1 MRTRGIPSLMPRSTR
16 IEKWLCG
23 RGKVASTN
31 ESEARRVVLFANRYR
46 RERSFH
52 DLFTVLVFE
61 SAHLHS
67 LYTFINF
74 VNSKVFE
81 REGGKKMRSFIS
93 MRQRIF
99 TLLRQKWSIFSAL
112 KPRIDKI
119 ITCRI
124 LFRNGSLR
132 FSLALFQ
139 RAKLDC
145 SNFINHLSVS
155 RNKGTTKRISARF
168 VTRENNCELGSSSRR
183 AGDPVN
189 K

>member
-1 MRTRGIPSLMPRSTR
+1 MRTREIPSLMPRSTR

-81 REGGKKMRSFIS
+81 REGGEKNAIFYIDAITHFHVAPAKMINFLGLEAED
-93 MRQRIF
+93 RQ
-99 TLLRQKWSIFSAL
+99 
-112 KPRIDKI
+112 
-119 ITCRI
+119 
-124 LFRNGSLR
+124 
-132 FSLALFQ
+132 
-139 RAKLDC
+139 
-145 SNFINHLSVS
+145 NHHL
-155 RNKGTTKRISARF
+155 
-168 VTRENNCELGSSSRR
+168 
-183 AGDPVN
+183 
-189 K
+189 